1 MDIHPAAE
9 CVRLM
14 DADELASL
22 AASIKAHGQRDPINL
37 GRVNGAASE
46 VLIDGRNRLRA
57 CEIAGVEPRFQT
69 IEFNDDEAV
78 KAFIA
83 DKSEHRNISKGQKA
97 MQIAL
102 LWPQPEKGGRGKK
115 SKNHKETLGFSSM
128 RLSQARAVLAHSRE
142 LALAVRDGTTKLD
155 EALKEVK
162 AAREVIDPQDRDLG
176 DAQK

>member
-22 AASIKAHGQRDPINL
+22 AASIKAHGQRDPIIL

-115 SKNHKETLGFSSM
+115 SKNHKETLGKPYTRRSERQGKCGS
-128 RLSQARAVLAHSRE
+128 RTRCRAVWGHCGH
-142 LALAVRDGTTKLD
+142 ALRKPCRSGAKS
-155 EALKEVK
+155 
-162 AAREVIDPQDRDLG
+162 
-176 DAQK
+176 